1 MRGLVACLEKESWV
15 LSGGCNSQIQV
26 DVSLLAGSLHDAAR
40 ARLHRERYGAS
51 WCPEGLQN
59 RLLPSALSCSLA
71 AQMSVCSSEG
81 NYEATWMAPGGLSS
95 QPQLCHRLR
104 CFAELSERARSC
116 HPCKRRQNNFQ
127 EEIRRL
133 AEIAGTRLW
142 FSAVTQSPVW
152 SLLFLSKGGNSPS
165 ISSFPSRSA
174 QTAAPVL
181 AAA

>member
-1 MRGLVACLEKESWV
+1 MQHELGCTGSGTEPAGAPKGSKTGSFLLPCLA
-15 LSGGCNSQIQV
+15 LSLPRRAFV
-26 DVSLLAGSLHDAAR
+26 AAR
-40 ARLHRERYGAS
+40 VITRPPG
-51 WCPEGLQN
+51 W
-59 RLLPSALSCSLA
+59 LLEASALSS
-71 AQMSVCSSEG
+71 
-81 NYEATWMAPGGLSS
+81 
-95 QPQLCHRLR
+95 QLCHRLR
-104 CFAELSERARSC
+104 CFAKLSERARSC

-133 AEIAGTRLW
+133 AEIAGTRPW